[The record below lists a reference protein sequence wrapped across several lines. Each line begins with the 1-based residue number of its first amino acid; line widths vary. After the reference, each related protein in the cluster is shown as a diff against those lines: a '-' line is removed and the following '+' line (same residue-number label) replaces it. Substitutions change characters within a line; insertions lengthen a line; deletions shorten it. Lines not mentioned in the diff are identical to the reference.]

1 MTQVIKNWKY
11 DRLSKYHSFIFRR
24 LKQACANHLKR
35 DQNGLV
41 MNVKEPDREF
51 VRNAQVEVITNSENL
66 QFAIR

>member
-1 MTQVIKNWKY
+1 MINY
-11 DRLSKYHSFIFRR
+11 RYHSFICRR

-41 MNVKEPDREF
+41 KNVNAPEREF